1 MDRLSYGAYLYA
13 LEPDVLAVLT
23 MHGEILHDPAISS
36 GFDKIACWHHISFG
50 DPTPIAATGWH
61 WLQKAFVGNGTHS

>member
-23 MHGEILHDPAISS
+23 MHGEISS
-36 GFDKIACWHHISFG
+36 
-50 DPTPIAATGWH
+50 T
-61 WLQKAFVGNGTHS
+61 

>member
-23 MHGEILHDPAISS
+23 MHGEFLLDLAILSGIDNIS
-36 GFDKIACWHHISFG
+36 CWRYR
-50 DPTPIAATGWH
+50 
-61 WLQKAFVGNGTHS
+61 

>member
-23 MHGEILHDPAISS
+23 MHGEFLHDPAISLALTKS
-36 GFDKIACWHHISFG
+36 LVGITDNVT
-50 DPTPIAATGWH
+50 PTLMAATGWH
-61 WLQKAFVGNGTHS
+61 WLQTVCVVNDTHC

>member
-23 MHGEILHDPAISS
+23 MHGEILLDLAILS
-36 GFDKIACWHHISFG
+36 GFTTSLVGITDNET
-50 DPTPIAATGWH
+50 PTQMAATGWH
-61 WLQKAFVGNGTHS
+61 WLRKACVANDTLS

>member
-23 MHGEILHDPAISS
+23 MHGEFLLTAQPFHLALTK
-36 GFDKIACWHHISFG
+36 FLTYNA
-50 DPTPIAATGWH
+50 TTTRMAATG
-61 WLQKAFVGNGTHS
+61 LALAANSMCF